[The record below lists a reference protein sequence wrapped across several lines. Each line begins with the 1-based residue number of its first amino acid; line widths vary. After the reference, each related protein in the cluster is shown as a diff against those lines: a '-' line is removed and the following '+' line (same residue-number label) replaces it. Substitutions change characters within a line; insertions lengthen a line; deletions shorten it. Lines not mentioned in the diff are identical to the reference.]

1 MLDQSPE
8 RTPGTE
14 ARPAFLTAPIIVGVG
29 VAAVLSVLFVAF
41 PAIDLSA
48 SRAFYAPGQGFF
60 LAADHAL
67 VAFRNSIDVL
77 LALAVVLILASLAVK
92 LAQPERASLIPPSLV
107 LFLVS
112 SLILGPGLVV
122 NVILKDHWGRP
133 RPSTIVAFGGNNPY
147 MPVWEISRFCSRNC
161 SFVAGEPSAA
171 VWLMGAALALPRRW
185 RLPGM
190 IVAGVYAVLIGVNR
204 IAFGGHFLSDVLL
217 SFSLTFLV
225 MALLHRL
232 FVERPPAV
240 LANPLLE
247 ANLTAL
253 GRRLRATERSPV
265 AKR

>member
-1 MLDQSPE
+1 MIDQSP
-8 RTPGTE
+8 
-14 ARPAFLTAPIIVGVG
+14 ARISGNDARLGFFSVPIIAAAGF
-29 VAAVLSVLFVAF
+29 VAALSVLFLVVPEFDLVA
-41 PAIDLSA
+41 SQ
-48 SRAFYAPGQGFF
+48 AFYPPGRGFF
-60 LAADHAL
+60 LGGDRAL
-67 VAFRNSIDVL
+67 IAFRYSADWLV
-77 LALAVVLILASLAVK
+77 ALAVVLLLASVAVK
-92 LAQPERASLIPPSLV
+92 LARPDRASPIAPNLV
-107 LFLVS
+107 LFLLS
-112 SLILGPGLVV
+112 SLILGPGLLV

-133 RPSTIVAFGGNNPY
+133 RPSMIAAFGGSSPY
-147 MPVWEISRFCSRNC
+147 VPVWEITSFCSRNC

-171 VWLMGAALALPRRW
+171 VWLIGAALVLPRRW
-185 RLPGM
+185 RLPGA

-240 LANPLLE
+240 LANPRLE
-247 ANLTAL
+247 ANLTTL